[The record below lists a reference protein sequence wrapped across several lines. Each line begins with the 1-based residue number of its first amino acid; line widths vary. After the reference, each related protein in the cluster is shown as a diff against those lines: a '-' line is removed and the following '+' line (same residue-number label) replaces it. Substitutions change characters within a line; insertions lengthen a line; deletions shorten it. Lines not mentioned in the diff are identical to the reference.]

1 MKKKLNKDERA
12 AKISVLDQWTDLH
25 EKDAIYKIFEFKD
38 FSQAF
43 AFMMRVA
50 FEAEKMDHHPEWSNT
65 YNKVEI
71 VLTSHD
77 VDGVSDRDINLAN
90 EIDRVFAS
98 FVR

>member
-1 MKKKLNKDERA
+1 MRCVYNESHRINFNSKVIA
-12 AKISVLDQWTDLH
+12 ALDFP
-25 EKDAIYKIFEFKD
+25 K
-38 FSQAF
+38 
-43 AFMMRVA
+43 RVEVS
-50 FEAEKMDHHPEWSNT
+50 FPFQTKSFLYLREQT

>member
-1 MKKKLNKDERA
+1 M
-12 AKISVLDQWTDLH
+12 H

>member
-1 MKKKLNKDERA
+1 
-12 AKISVLDQWTDLH
+12 
-25 EKDAIYKIFEFKD
+25 
-38 FSQAF
+38 
-43 AFMMRVA
+43 MMRVA